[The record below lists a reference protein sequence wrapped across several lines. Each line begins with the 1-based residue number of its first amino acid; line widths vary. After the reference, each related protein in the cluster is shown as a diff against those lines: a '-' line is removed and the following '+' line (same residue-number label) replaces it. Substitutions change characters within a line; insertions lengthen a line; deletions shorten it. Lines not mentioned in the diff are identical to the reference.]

1 MQISLEKDQ
10 NFTSKNRNKFMPIHP
25 YDLEIETPEPP
36 KKGCC
41 AFIVCVLII
50 VGVLVGAKYLM

>member
-1 MQISLEKDQ
+1 
-10 NFTSKNRNKFMPIHP
+10 MPIHP